1 MSAPR
6 SRSAGLLAALVLA
19 AALAVGHDAHAGAPA
34 VATPAA
40 APAPGDALTLE
51 TLMHHFATTNGVR
64 EEFREVKEIAILDA
78 PLVSEGVLYFVPP
91 RRFARFTTRPGSS
104 SFVIDGD
111 HLAFRDET
119 GGDTVD
125 LSSNRVARAIVD
137 NMIGLWSG
145 DLAALRDQYE
155 VGFETDGPRWRIR
168 LRPLHATVDK
178 LIAHIVLEG
187 EGAQLSRMELLE
199 TGGDRTVTTFHD
211 TQVDRRFT
219 PAEMARIFP
228 RYGAAPRP

>member
-1 MSAPR
+1 MTRPR
-6 SRSAGLLAALVLA
+6 PGRSGVLAALVLA
-19 AALAVGHDAHAGAPA
+19 SVLVAGPAARGGAPA
-34 VATPAA
+34 VAAP
-40 APAPGDALTLE
+40 APAPGEGLSLE
-51 TLMHHFATTNGVR
+51 TLMHHFATTSGVR
-64 EEFREVKEIAILDA
+64 AEFREVKEIALLDA
-78 PLVSEGVLYFVPP
+78 PLVSDGVLYFVPP
-91 RRFARFTTRPGSS
+91 RRFARFTTRPGAS

-145 DLAALRDQYE
+145 DLAALRQNYE
-155 VGFETDGPRWRIR
+155 VGFAADGSRWKIR
-168 LRPLHATVDK
+168 LRPLHAPVDK

-187 EGAQLSRMELLE
+187 DGAQLSRMELLE
-199 TGGDRTVTTFHD
+199 KGGDRTITTFHD

-219 PAEMARIFP
+219 PAELARIFP
-228 RYGAAPRP
+228 KDGVAPRP

>member
-1 MSAPR
+1 MSGRRLQPA
-6 SRSAGLLAALVLA
+6 LFLAALL
-19 AALAVGHDAHAGAPA
+19 AGAPA
-34 VATPAA
+34 ARAGAPAA
-40 APAPGDALTLE
+40 AAPAAVAPAPGDARGALTLE
-51 TLMHHFATTNGVR
+51 TLMHHFATTSGVR
-64 EEFREVKEIAILDA
+64 AEFREVKEIALLDA

-145 DLAALRDQYE
+145 DLRALRAEYE
-155 VGFETDGPRWRIR
+155 VGFQADGSRWRIR
-168 LRPLHATVDK
+168 LRPLHSPVDK
-178 LIAHIVLEG
+178 LIAHLELEG
-187 EGAQLSRMELLE
+187 DGAQLSRMELLE
-199 TGGDRTVTTFHD
+199 KGGDRTVTTFHD
-211 TQVDRRFT
+211 TQADRAFT
-219 PAEMARIFP
+219 PAELARIFP
-228 RYGAAPRP
+228 KDGAAPRP